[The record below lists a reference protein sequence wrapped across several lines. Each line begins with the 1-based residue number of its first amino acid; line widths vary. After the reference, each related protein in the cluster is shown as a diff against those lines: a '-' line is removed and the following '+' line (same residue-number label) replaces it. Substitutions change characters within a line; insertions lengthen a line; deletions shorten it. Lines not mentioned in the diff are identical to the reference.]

1 MAQSTRLRFLNSFL
15 PEELNQL
22 YLLITFHPK
31 YKLTIAE
38 HLVASKLHQKDY
50 KDQYR
55 QFPSNA
61 WAKNLE
67 VSGQSV
73 DNLVE
78 KTKEVLR
85 ETADWLAQEAA
96 LTAKAA
102 DQQYEE
108 QRVKTR
114 DELAQQ
120 KREREA
126 NKKGAIKRFWAIINH
141 PPGWSIRHKEAGETI
156 VTEHAWKRFVGRC
169 FGAQEKEQIAEQP
182 IEFYV
187 QALKDMFQ
195 RSKLAQWDP
204 EAKRKIILHNL
215 DEGRHWTDYY
225 LDDQTNWLFAIVRSD
240 RLKDKDKMVILTV
253 YRYHPETHTVSEE

>member
-1 MAQSTRLRFLNSFL
+1 MVQSTRLRFLSSFI
-15 PEELNQL
+15 PEELYQL
-22 YLLITFHPK
+22 CLLITFHPK
-31 YKLTIAE
+31 YKLEIAE
-38 HLVASKLHQKDY
+38 HLVAARLHQKDY

-55 QFPSNA
+55 QFPSKA

-67 VSGQSV
+67 MTGQSV
-73 DNLVE
+73 DSFVE

-96 LTAKAA
+96 PTAKVA

-114 DELAQQ
+114 EELAQQ
-120 KREREA
+120 KREKEA
-126 NKKGAIKRFWAIINH
+126 DKKNAIKKFWAIINH

-156 VTEHAWKRFVGRC
+156 ITEHAWKRFVGRC
-169 FGAQEKEQIAEQP
+169 FGAQEKEQIAERP
-182 IEFYV
+182 IGFYV
-187 QALKDMFQ
+187 QALKEMYQ

-215 DEGRHWTDYY
+215 DE
-225 LDDQTNWLFAIVRSD
+225 
-240 RLKDKDKMVILTV
+240 
-253 YRYHPETHTVSEE
+253 